1 LEHCSQSPSD
11 DVLVHP
17 FWQHVPQ
24 WAADVPHQP
33 YWEQQFPGKPMLA
46 HVLAGPHWPVKAAHD
61 PVPDGAGGGPLPVI
75 LREQMVRYELLW
87 VMETWNIY

>member
-1 LEHCSQSPSD
+1 
-11 DVLVHP
+11 
-17 FWQHVPQ
+17 
-24 WAADVPHQP
+24 
-33 YWEQQFPGKPMLA
+33 MLA